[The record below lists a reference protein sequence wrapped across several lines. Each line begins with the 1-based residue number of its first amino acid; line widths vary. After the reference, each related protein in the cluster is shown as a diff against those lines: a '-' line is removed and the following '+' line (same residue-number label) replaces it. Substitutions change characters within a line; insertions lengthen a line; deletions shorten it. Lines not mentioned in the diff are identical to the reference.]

1 MILPRVSLLTL
12 GFVLGAWV
20 LHSGAQAHAQQPRE
34 ARIQS
39 EAPDISGAMA
49 PAGFTLTRLHDA
61 YAQHR
66 ASGRSP
72 KALQP
77 PTPALAVREGAVN
90 VEVIAQPMEEGQLE
104 AALRARGMMQVVRQK
119 RLVSGWLPIEAI
131 PDVARLDAVHS
142 LYPVLTATHVGSVTS
157 RGVIVMETDAL
168 RTSLETDG
176 AGVTVGVMSNSFDN
190 YDGSAGREDVTLTDD
205 IETGDLPSADR
216 IQVLEEAPS
225 PANDEGRAMM
235 QIVHDVAP
243 GADLAYHTAL
253 GGRGAFANGIRALA
267 DAGASVIVDDLL
279 YLNEPVFQDGII
291 AQAIDDVARQ
301 QEVVH
306 VSAAGN
312 SGTDGYEAPFTA
324 SGETGPLGGELHD
337 FDPGP
342 GVDTQQ
348 RVNIDPGSQLQIA
361 VHWDQPYAST
371 GGPGAE
377 TDLEV
382 YLVDQEGR
390 LLSQLQP
397 EQRDNRL
404 GDPFEFITFNEVTVD
419 ANGDSEPDSLF
430 NVVIERIAGPAPS
443 RVRYVPFLQQ
453 GGFEVEEHTR
463 EVRTLYGHPNAASA
477 IAVGAVAWFL
487 TPRAN
492 PDLDRPLVQSFS
504 SVGGTPILFDQTGRP
519 IAPVVRPKP
528 DLVGPDG
535 TNTTFFGQGLN
546 DGDAFPNFFGTS
558 AAAPHVAGLAA
569 LIRAAAPDLTP
580 MEVRDALAAS
590 ADDIQRTDADGSTAI
605 GGEDAA
611 GFDFFSGAGLVKG
624 DAVTLLSPAVASFLA
639 TLDPSEPRTARVSWT
654 EQSGAGIET
663 YQVER
668 SISGRPFEAA
678 AEPVTSTGAS
688 DYEVSVPELQAG
700 RQSFRLTWTTDGGEA
715 VVGPTTQVIV
725 PVGGGFDITQRPY
738 PNPARSEF
746 RFEIAAREEQGIVA
760 ALYDLLGRRTAILY
774 RGRLLPGQPATIRAS
789 NLEPV
794 ASGRYFIRIVGE
806 TFETALPVTIAK

>member
-1 MILPRVSLLTL
+1 MIRSHTV
-12 GFVLGAWV
+12 VLACVAFCIAWAF
-20 LHSGAQAHAQQPRE
+20 HHGPSARAQDGPSAVD
-34 ARIQS
+34 ARAG
-39 EAPDISGAMA
+39 EDVRGAMG
-49 PAGFTLTRLHDA
+49 PAGFTLAQLYHA

-66 ASGRSP
+66 ASGLSP
-72 KALQP
+72 KAFQP
-77 PTPALAVREGAVN
+77 STPALAVREGAVN
-90 VEVIAQPMEEGQLE
+90 VEVIAQPTEEGKLE
-104 AALRARGMMQVVRQK
+104 AALRARGMTQVIRQE
-119 RLVSGWLPIEAI
+119 RLVTGWLPIEAI
-131 PDVARLDAVHS
+131 PDAARLDAVHS
-142 LYPVLTATHVGSVTS
+142 LYPVLTTTHVGSVTS
-157 RGVIVMETDAL
+157 RGVIIMETDAL
-168 RTSLETDG
+168 RSNLGTDG
-176 AGVTVGVMSNSFDN
+176 SGVTVGVMSNSLDF
-190 YDGSAGREDVTLTDD
+190 YDGSAARDITFSDDVAS
-205 IETGDLPSADR
+205 GDLPPIDR
-216 IQVLEEAPS
+216 IQVLEEAPGA
-225 PANDEGRAMM
+225 ANDEGRAMM

-312 SGTDGYEAPFTA
+312 SGTDGYQAPFTA
-324 SGETGPLGGELHD
+324 SGETGPFGGELHD

-390 LLSQLQP
+390 LISQLQP

-419 ANGDSEPDSLF
+419 ANRDSEPDSLF
-430 NVVIERIAGPAPS
+430 NIVIERIAGPAPT

-453 GGFEVEEHTR
+453 GGFEVEEYDQ
-463 EVRTLYGHPNAASA
+463 EVQTLYGHPNAASA

-519 IAPVVRPKP
+519 TAPIVRPKP

-535 TNTTFFGQGLN
+535 TNTTFFGQDLN

-580 MEVRDALAAS
+580 TDVRDALAAS
-590 ADDIQRTDADGSTAI
+590 ADDIQETDAERSTTF

-624 DAVTLLSPAVASFLA
+624 DAVTLLSPVVTSFLA
-639 TLDPSEPRTARVSWT
+639 TLDPSTMRTVRVSWT
-654 EQSGAGIET
+654 ERSGAGIAT

-668 SISGRPFEAA
+668 SVSGGPFEAA
-678 AEPVTSTGAS
+678 AEPVASTGAS
-688 DYEVSVPELQAG
+688 DYEISVPDLQPG
-700 RQSFRLTWTTDGGEA
+700 RQSLRLRWTTDGGDT

-725 PVGGGFDITQRPY
+725 PVGGAFEITRRPY
-738 PNPARSEF
+738 PNPTRSEF
-746 RFEIAAREEQGIVA
+746 RFEIAAREEQGVVA

-789 NLEPV
+789 NLESV
-794 ASGRYFIRIVGE
+794 ASGRYFVRIVGE
-806 TFETALPVTIAK
+806 TFETAVPVTIAK

>member
-1 MILPRVSLLTL
+1 MIRLHTVVFACFAFL
-12 GFVLGAWV
+12 VAWV
-20 LHSGAQAHAQQPRE
+20 VCPGSAARGQDTPPAHARAGE
-34 ARIQS
+34 DVR
-39 EAPDISGAMA
+39 GAMG
-49 PAGFTLTRLHDA
+49 PAGFTLSKLYHA
-61 YAQHR
+61 YTQHR
-66 ASGRSP
+66 ASGLSP
-72 KALQP
+72 KAFRP
-77 PTPALAVREGAVN
+77 STPALAVREGVVN
-90 VEVIAQPMEEGQLE
+90 VEVIAQPAEGARMET
-104 AALRARGMMQVVRQK
+104 ALRARGMTQTVRHG
-119 RLVSGWLPIEAI
+119 RLVTGWLPVEAI
-131 PDVARLDAVHS
+131 LDVARLDAVHS
-142 LYPVLTATHVGSVTS
+142 LYPVLTATNVGSVTS
-157 RGVIVMETDAL
+157 RGVIIMETDEL
-168 RTSLETDG
+168 RTDLGTDG
-176 AGVTVGVMSNSFDN
+176 TGVTVGVMSNSLNF
-190 YDGSAGREDVTLTDD
+190 YDGSAARNITFADDVAS
-205 IETGDLPSADR
+205 GDLPPVDR

-225 PANDEGRAMM
+225 AANDEGRAMM

-253 GGRGAFANGIRALA
+253 GGRGVFANGIRALA

-291 AQAIDDVARQ
+291 AQAIDDVALRQ
-301 QEVVH
+301 GVVH

-312 SGTDGYEAPFTA
+312 SGTDGYQAPFTS
-324 SGETGPLGGELHD
+324 SGETGPLGGDLHD

-348 RVNIDPGSQLQIA
+348 RVKIDPGSQLQIA

-390 LLSQLQP
+390 LISQLQP

-430 NVVIERIAGPAPS
+430 NVVIERMAGPAPT

-453 GGFEVEEHTR
+453 GGFSVEEYA
-463 EVRTLYGHPNAASA
+463 EDVQALYGHPNAASA

-492 PDLDRPLVQSFS
+492 PDLERPLVQSFS
-504 SVGGTPILFDQTGRP
+504 SVGGTPILFDQTGRS

-535 TNTTFFGQGLN
+535 TNTTFFGQNLN
-546 DGDAFPNFFGTS
+546 DGDDFPNFFGTS

-580 MEVRDALAAS
+580 SEVRDALARS
-590 ADDIQRTDADGSTAI
+590 ADDIQETDADRSTAI
-605 GGEDAA
+605 AGEDAA

-624 DAVTLLSPAVASFLA
+624 DAVTLLPPAVASFRA
-639 TLDPSEPRTARVSWT
+639 ALDPSATRTARVSWT
-654 EQSGAGIET
+654 EQSGADIAT
-663 YQVER
+663 YQLER
-668 SISGRPFEAA
+668 SASGGPFVAA
-678 AEPVTSTGAS
+678 GEPVASTGVS
-688 DYEVSVPELQAG
+688 DYEVSIPGLEAG

-715 VVGPTTQVIV
+715 AVGPTTQVIV
-725 PVGGGFDITQRPY
+725 PVGGAFDITQRPY

-746 RFEIAAREEQGIVA
+746 RFEIAAREEQGVVA
-760 ALYDLLGRRTAILY
+760 ALYDLLGRRTAIVY

-789 NLEPV
+789 NLESV